1 MRAVVLFIIK
11 LIVMFKVHVIGNL
24 GADAQVKEANGSK
37 FISFRVAHTESF
49 TDGQGN
55 KRENTVWIDCTMSNA
70 ESKVLPYL
78 KKGTKV
84 FVYGNASLRTYS
96 SAKMRM
102 LVAGC
107 SCAVQSVELIGGS
120 SDDVP
125 RQLFDA
131 GGALH
136 QVAKAFYS
144 DVKDTQL
151 FSQQGDQFDVSAEGW
166 ITKRKEDEQETTA

>member
-1 MRAVVLFIIK
+1 
-11 LIVMFKVHVIGNL
+11 MFKVSVIGNL
-24 GADAQVKEANGSK
+24 GADAQVKESNGSK

-49 TDGQGN
+49 TDNQGN

-84 FVYGNASLRTYS
+84 FVFGNASLRTYS
-96 SAKMRM
+96 SAKLRM

-107 SCAVQSVELIGGS
+107 SCNVQTVELVGGS

-131 GGALH
+131 DGAMH
-136 QVAKAFYS
+136 QVAKAYYS
-144 DVKDTQL
+144 DIKDTLL
-151 FSQQGDQFDVSAEGW
+151 FSQQGEQFDVSAEGW
-166 ITKRKEDEQETTA
+166 ITKRKEDEAEAQS